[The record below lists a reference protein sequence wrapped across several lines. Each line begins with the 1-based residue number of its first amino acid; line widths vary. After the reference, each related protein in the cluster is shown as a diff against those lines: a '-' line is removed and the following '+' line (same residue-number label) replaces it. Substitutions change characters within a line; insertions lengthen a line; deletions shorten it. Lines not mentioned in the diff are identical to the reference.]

1 MLNSAIELASNAH
14 FFQRRKKSGL
24 PYIVH
29 PLDVM
34 NILIQY
40 GVTDEFVL
48 SLAVL
53 HDVYEDCDKM
63 YRDVIQVDYG
73 WWDMDKALEAISK
86 KAGQTLQEYT
96 NQVISGGTLVA
107 LVKLADIKSNTREKL
122 SDNYLEAKLDQVVK
136 LAPFISQE
144 YAELLK
150 DTIGQIFGHMKNKS

>member
-1 MLNSAIELASNAH
+1 MINQAITLATEAH
-14 FFQRRKKSGL
+14 YTQKRKKSGL

-34 NILIQY
+34 SILISY
-40 GVTDEFVL
+40 GVTDEFTL

-53 HDVYEDCDKM
+53 HDVYEDCEPM
-63 YRDVIQVDYG
+63 YKDVLLVDYG
-73 WWDMDKALEAISK
+73 WVDMDKALEAISK
-86 KAGQTLQEYT
+86 KEGQNLKEYT

-122 SDNYLEAKLDQVVK
+122 SDNYLEEKLDQVIQ
-136 LAPFISQE
+136 LAPFVPQE

-150 DTIGQIFGHMKNKS
+150 DTIGQIFGHMKK

>member
-1 MLNSAIELASNAH
+1 
-14 FFQRRKKSGL
+14 
-24 PYIVH
+24 
-29 PLDVM
+29 M

-107 LVKLADIKSNTREKL
+107 
-122 SDNYLEAKLDQVVK
+122 
-136 LAPFISQE
+136 
-144 YAELLK
+144 
-150 DTIGQIFGHMKNKS
+150 